1 MEKTILSFW
10 NTAAEKH
17 CILRFIDICL
27 RGAGQVMFQNS
38 PLTGLLFLCGIFWGA
53 FAAGM
58 PAVALGGVAG
68 LVGGTV
74 TAYALNAP
82 RQDIDIGLHG
92 YNGILV
98 GCALPTFFASTPL
111 LWVYIVVGSIFST
124 VLMLAVSHM
133 MRTWKVSAMTGPFVF
148 TAWFLMLAAYNFSG
162 LTIAGL
168 PHPEMP
174 ARPDAAALFPLTVP
188 EFLRACFAG
197 ISQVFLI
204 NNVVT
209 GILFL
214 LGLAV
219 CSIWAAVFAFAGSA
233 LAAAAALV
241 LGAGTSSVL
250 AGMFQFSAVLTA
262 VGLGSTFYSPAPR
275 VILYAVLG
283 TIFTVVAQGALNVVL
298 EPFGIPT
305 LTFPFVVA
313 AWIFLLPNIQ
323 FLPSTHQN

>member
-1 MEKTILSFW
+1 
-10 NTAAEKH
+10 
-17 CILRFIDICL
+17 
-27 RGAGQVMFQNS
+27 MFQNS

-53 FAAGM
+53 AAADM
-58 PAVALGGVAG
+58 PAVAAGAVVG
-68 LVGGTV
+68 LVCGTA

-82 RQDIDIGLHG
+82 RQDINIGLHG

-98 GCALPTFFASTPL
+98 GCALPTFFSSTPL
-111 LWVYIVVGSIFST
+111 LWAYVVVGSIFST
-124 VLMLAVSHM
+124 VVMLAVSHM

-148 TAWFLMLAAYNFSG
+148 TAWFLMLAAYSFAG
-162 LTIAGL
+162 LKAAGL

-174 ARPDAAALFPLTVP
+174 VRPDGADLRLLSVP
-188 EFLRACFAG
+188 EFFRACLTG

-204 NNVVT
+204 NNTVT

-219 CSIWAAVFAFAGSA
+219 CSVWAAVFAFCGSA
-233 LAAAAALV
+233 LAVVTALV
-241 LGAGTSSVL
+241 LGAGTSSIL

-262 VGLGSTFYSPAPR
+262 VGLGSAFYTPAPR

-323 FLPSTHQN
+323 FLPPTHQH